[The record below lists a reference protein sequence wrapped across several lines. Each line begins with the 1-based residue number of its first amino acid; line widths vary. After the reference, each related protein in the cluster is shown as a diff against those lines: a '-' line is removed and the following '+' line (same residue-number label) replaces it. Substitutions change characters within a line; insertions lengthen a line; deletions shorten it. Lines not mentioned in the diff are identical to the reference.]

1 MAEKPDA
8 MLAKLSGIA
17 SDMELPVDIRL
28 KAIEAVAKINTHD
41 ALVVLLNLAA
51 NEKSTSRE
59 KELILKLSAG
69 IVKSSD

>member
-8 MLAKLSGIA
+8 MLSKLSAIA

-28 KAIEAVAKINTHD
+28 KAIEAIAKIGTHD
-41 ALVVLLNLAA
+41 SLVVLLNLAA